1 MKQTVT
7 VPTVTLTLEEVLLK
21 PHPNVGF
28 DLEDGDKVILIP
40 SDLDSKFYFARAISS
55 WATGENLR
63 PYGSSTMIISEWAK
77 HFSSLSAQM
86 YFFDTSKEVLQWF
99 AE

>member
-21 PHPNVGF
+21 PYPNVGF
-28 DLEDGDKVILIP
+28 ELEDEEKVILIP
-40 SDLDSKFYFARAISS
+40 SCLDSDLYFARTISS
-55 WATGENLR
+55 WARGDNLK

-86 YFFDTSKEVLQWF
+86 FSFDSSKEVLQWF